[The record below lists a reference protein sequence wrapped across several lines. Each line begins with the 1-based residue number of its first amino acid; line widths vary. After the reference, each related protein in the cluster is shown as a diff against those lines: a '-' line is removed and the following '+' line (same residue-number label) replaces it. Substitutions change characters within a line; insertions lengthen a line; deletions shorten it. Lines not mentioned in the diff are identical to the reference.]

1 MERPTE
7 LKRNISERRL
17 VDVLV
22 SFLRSKSR
30 VEREVKHY
38 EKSIDVVSMCSN
50 TCEIHAIEV
59 KTKNWNRALQQ
70 AIVNLAVAEK
80 SYVAMHSKY
89 VHCVNIEELQENGIG
104 LISVGSSW
112 GDVEIIREAQ
122 QSAFVNKIANCRIKQ
137 WVQSKG

>member
-1 MERPTE
+1 MERTTA
-7 LKRNISERRL
+7 LKNIISEKRL

-22 SFLRSKSR
+22 SYLRGKSR
-30 VEREVKHY
+30 VEREVRHY
-38 EKSIDVVSMCSN
+38 EKSIDVVAMCSN

-59 KTKNWNRALQQ
+59 KTRNWSRALQQ

-89 VHCVNIEELQENGIG
+89 VHCVNVAELQENGIG

-112 GDVEIIREAQ
+112 GEVEIIREAQ
-122 QSAFVNKIANCRIKQ
+122 QSAFVNKIANYRIKQ